1 MSAAGGADGRVAA
14 QALIAELLD
23 HPWGQVSPSVYE
35 TGRLVTLSPWLTGD
49 AERIRFLL
57 DTQRPD
63 GGWGVP
69 DDGYALV
76 PTLSATEALL
86 SARRRYLLGNGARDH
101 GARDHGARD
110 HGARD
115 HGARDHEAVAAE
127 LTRAAR
133 RGLDLLSDVLSGGG
147 PVIPDL
153 PAVELI
159 VPYLVALINR
169 RLAGPDRPWPGGP
182 LLPPAGMDEAKLTA
196 VRGALGTGRGT
207 PRKLWHALEVAG
219 DVARGLEQIRP
230 ELSGTIG
237 ASPAATAAWLGD
249 CGPAQPGDAARWHLE
264 TVSALHGGPVPC
276 GFPITVFERAW
287 VVTWLGRSGVPV
299 SAPPQLVLS
308 LTAPLGPDGTAAAA
322 GLPADADTTAG
333 ALYALSLLDAQHRP
347 DPLWEYETTTHFCTW
362 PGEDGAST
370 TTNAHVIEAFGH
382 YLETMGPGRI
392 GRDVARRYA
401 AAIGKAAAWLRE
413 RQRAEGGWTDRWHAS
428 PYYATACCAL
438 ALERFDRERSGAA
451 VDRARRWVLA
461 TQRPDGSWGR
471 WQGTAEETAYAVQ
484 ILLNRGRGRGAG
496 AGVGGDGDGDAEPP
510 DEASVGAAMRGRAWL
525 LRSLS
530 PPGRPLDAAGAPG
543 APWVPDGTEPALWHD
558 KDLYHPAA
566 IVRAVVLGA
575 LHLTKTDRLAVAG

>member
-1 MSAAGGADGRVAA
+1 MASVTFGGAPRARTRGERRVGNTVSADGADGADGQVAA
-14 QALIAELLD
+14 RALIAELLD

-49 AERIRFLL
+49 AKRIRFLL
-57 DTQRPD
+57 DSQRPD
-63 GGWGVP
+63 GGWGAP
-69 DDGYALV
+69 DDGYSLV

-86 SARRRYLLGNGARDH
+86 SARRRHLRGANGAPH
-101 GARDHGARD
+101 
-110 HGARD
+110 
-115 HGARDHEAVAAE
+115 HEPAAGE
-127 LTRAAR
+127 LTRAAA
-133 RGLDLLSDVLSGGG
+133 RGLDLLFDLLSGDG
-147 PVIPDL
+147 PALPDL

-159 VPYLVALINR
+159 VPYLVALIDR
-169 RLAGPDRPWPGGP
+169 HLADPGGP
-182 LLPPAGMDEAKLTA
+182 WRGGRLPRSAGVDDAKLSA
-196 VRGALGTGRGT
+196 VRAALAGGRPT

-219 DVARGLEQIRP
+219 DVARGLPQIRP

-249 CGPAQPGDAARWHLE
+249 RGPAQPGDAARWHLE
-264 TVSALHGGPVPC
+264 TVSALHDGPVPC

-287 VVTWLGRSGVPV
+287 VVTWLGRSGVHV

-308 LTAPLGPDGTAAAA
+308 LAAPLGPDGTPAAA

-333 ALYALSLLDAQHRP
+333 ALYALSSLGAQHRP
-347 DPLWEYETTTHFCTW
+347 DPLWEYETPTHFCTW

-382 YLETMGPGRI
+382 YLETMGPDRI
-392 GRDVARRYA
+392 GRHLTWRYA
-401 AAIGKAAAWLRE
+401 AAVDKAASWLRA
-413 RQRAEGGWTDRWHAS
+413 RQRADGSWTDRWHAS

-438 ALERFDRERSGAA
+438 ALARFDRERSMDA

-471 WQGTAEETAYAVQ
+471 WRGTAEETAYAVQ
-484 ILLNRGRGRGAG
+484 ILLNRGGGHAAG
-496 AGVGGDGDGDAEPP
+496 ADHADGADPP
-510 DEASVGAAMRGRAWL
+510 DEVSVGAAMRGRAHL

-530 PPGRPLDAAGAPG
+530 PAGA
-543 APWVPDGTEPALWHD
+543 AEPAMWHD
-558 KDLYHPAA
+558 KDLYRPAA

-575 LHLTKTDRLAVAG
+575 LNLTKTDRLAIAG

>member
-1 MSAAGGADGRVAA
+1 VSADGLDSSDGLDGQAAA
-14 QALIAELLD
+14 QVLIAELLD

-63 GGWGVP
+63 GGWGAP

-86 SARRRYLLGNGARDH
+86 SVRRRHVLLGDGRLGDGRSGTGAGH
-101 GARDHGARD
+101 P
-110 HGARD
+110 
-115 HGARDHEAVAAE
+115 EPVADE
-127 LTRAAR
+127 LTRAAV
-133 RGLDLLSDVLSGGG
+133 RGLDLLSDLLSGDG
-147 PVIPDL
+147 PAIPDL

-169 RLAGPDRPWPGGP
+169 HLADPGAPWRGGRLT
-182 LLPPAGMDEAKLTA
+182 PPAGVDDSKLAA
-196 VRGALGTGRGT
+196 VRAALAGGRPT

-219 DVARGLEQIRP
+219 DIARGLSQIRP

-249 CGPAQPGDAARWHLE
+249 RGPAQPGDAARWHLE
-264 TVSALHGGPVPC
+264 TVSALHDGPVPC

-299 SAPPQLVLS
+299 SAPPPQLVLS
-308 LTAPLGPDGTAAAA
+308 LTAPLGPEGTPAAA

-333 ALYALSLLDAQHRP
+333 ALYALSLLSAQHRP
-347 DPLWEYETTTHFCTW
+347 DPLWEYETSTHFCTW

-392 GRDVARRYA
+392 GGDVARRYA
-401 AAIGKAAAWLRE
+401 AAVGKAAAWLRA
-413 RQRAEGGWTDRWHAS
+413 RQRADGSWTDRWHAS

-438 ALERFDRERSGAA
+438 ALARFDRELSIDA
-451 VDRARRWVLA
+451 VERARRWVLA

-471 WQGTAEETAYAVQ
+471 WRGTAEETAYAVQ
-484 ILLNRGRGRGAG
+484 ILLNRGVGHGAG
-496 AGVGGDGDGDAEPP
+496 DDGPDPP
-510 DEASVGAAMRGRAWL
+510 DEVSVGAAMRARAHL

-530 PPGRPLDAAGAPG
+530 QAGAAGT
-543 APWVPDGTEPALWHD
+543 DEPPLWHD
-558 KDLYHPAA
+558 KDLYRPAA

-575 LHLTKTDRLAVAG
+575 LNLTKTDRLVIAG

>member
-1 MSAAGGADGRVAA
+1 VSVDGRVAA

-23 HPWGQVSPSVYE
+23 NPWGQVSPSVYE
-35 TGRLVTLSPWLTGD
+35 TGRLVTLNPWLTGD

-63 GGWGVP
+63 GGWGAP

-86 SARRRYLLGNGARDH
+86 SARRRHQGH
-101 GARDHGARD
+101 GA
-110 HGARD
+110 
-115 HGARDHEAVAAE
+115 VVAE
-127 LTRAAR
+127 LTQAAV
-133 RGLDLLSDVLSGGG
+133 RGLDVLSDVLSGDG
-147 PVIPDL
+147 PAIPDL

-169 RLAGPDRPWPGGP
+169 RLAVPDRPWRGGP
-182 LLPPAGMDEAKLTA
+182 LMPPAGMDEAKLIA
-196 VRGALGTGRGT
+196 VRGALARGRGT

-219 DVARGLEQIRP
+219 DVARGLPQIRP

-249 CGPAQPGDAARWHLE
+249 RGPAQPGDAARWHLE

-308 LTAPLGPDGTAAAA
+308 LTAPLGPDGTPAAA

-333 ALYALSLLDAQHRP
+333 ALYALSLLSAQHRP
-347 DPLWEYETTTHFCTW
+347 DPLWEYETATHFCTW
-362 PGEDGAST
+362 PGEEGAST
-370 TTNAHVIEAFGH
+370 TTNAHVLEAFGH
-382 YLETMGPGRI
+382 YLETMGPDRI
-392 GRDVARRYA
+392 GQDVARRYA
-401 AAIGKAAAWLRE
+401 AAVGKVAAWLRA
-413 RQRAEGGWTDRWHAS
+413 QQCADGSWTDRWHAS

-438 ALERFDRERSGAA
+438 ALARFDGERSTAA

-471 WQGTAEETAYAVQ
+471 WRGTAEETAYAVQ
-484 ILLNRGRGRGAG
+484 ILLNRG
-496 AGVGGDGDGDAEPP
+496 
-510 DEASVGAAMRGRAWL
+510 GAAG
-525 LRSLS
+525 
-530 PPGRPLDAAGAPG
+530 
-543 APWVPDGTEPALWHD
+543 
-558 KDLYHPAA
+558 
-566 IVRAVVLGA
+566 
-575 LHLTKTDRLAVAG
+575 

>member
-1 MSAAGGADGRVAA
+1 VSADGVGGQVAA
-14 QALIAELLD
+14 ARALIAELLD

-49 AERIRFLL
+49 ANRIRFLL

-63 GGWGVP
+63 GGWGAP

-86 SARRRYLLGNGARDH
+86 SARRRPAR
-101 GARDHGARD
+101 GGSGVQR
-110 HGARD
+110 
-115 HGARDHEAVAAE
+115 HESAAGE
-127 LTRAAR
+127 LTRAAV
-133 RGLDLLSDVLSGGG
+133 RGLDLLSGLLSGDG
-147 PVIPDL
+147 PPIPDL

-159 VPYLVALINR
+159 VPYLVELINR
-169 RLAGPDRPWPGGP
+169 HLAADPGGP
-182 LLPPAGMDEAKLTA
+182 WRGSPLRCPVGMDDTKLTA
-196 VRGALGTGRGT
+196 VRAVLAGGRGA

-219 DVARGLEQIRP
+219 DVARGLPQIRP

-237 ASPAATAAWLGD
+237 ASPAATAAWLGER
-249 CGPAQPGDAARWHLE
+249 GPAQPGDAARWHLE
-264 TVSALHGGPVPC
+264 TVSALHDGPVPC

-287 VVTWLGRSGVPV
+287 VVTWLARSGVPV

-308 LTAPLGPDGTAAAA
+308 LAAPLGPDGTPAAA

-333 ALYALSLLDAQHRP
+333 ALYALSLLSAQHRP
-347 DPLWEYETTTHFCTW
+347 DPLWEYETPTHFCTW

-382 YLETMGPGRI
+382 YLETMGADRI
-392 GRDVARRYA
+392 GRQLARRYA
-401 AAIGKAAAWLRE
+401 ASVGKAASWLRA
-413 RQRAEGGWTDRWHAS
+413 RQRADGSWTDRWHAS

-438 ALERFDRERSGAA
+438 ALARFDRERSRDA

-471 WQGTAEETAYAVQ
+471 WRGTAEETAYAVQ
-484 ILLNRGRGRGAG
+484 ILLNRGGGHA
-496 AGVGGDGDGDAEPP
+496 AGGDGADPP
-510 DEASVGAAMRGRAWL
+510 DEVSVGAAMRGRARL
-525 LRSLS
+525 LRSVS
-530 PPGRPLDAAGAPG
+530 PAGAE
-543 APWVPDGTEPALWHD
+543 EPALWHD
-558 KDLYHPAA
+558 KDLYRPAA

-575 LHLTKTDRLAVAG
+575 LSLAKPDQHSIVRINPEKATLGHK